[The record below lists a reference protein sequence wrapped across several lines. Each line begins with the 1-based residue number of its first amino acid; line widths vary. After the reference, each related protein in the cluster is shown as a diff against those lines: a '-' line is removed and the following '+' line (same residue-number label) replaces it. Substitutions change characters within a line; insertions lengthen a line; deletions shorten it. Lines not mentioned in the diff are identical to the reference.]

1 MLSQLAS
8 WVETVIEKIGYLG
21 VGLLVGLEN
30 VIPVIP
36 SEIVQPYAGFVAQKD
51 GFGAVVLM
59 IIVATIGSVVGSLAM
74 YGIAASIGPVRLRA
88 FVNRYGSW
96 VGISEH
102 ELTRAENWFDRRA
115 TIAVLVGRCVP
126 LIRAVVSIPAGFR
139 RMKLMPYIVYTA
151 IGSLVWNILLIGAG
165 ALLGDNW
172 ERVGEVFSP
181 IQKLVELAVVV
192 AVVVFA
198 WLRVRPLLQR
208 KRAK

>member
-21 VGLLVGLEN
+21 VGLLVALESI
-30 VIPVIP
+30 IPVIP

-51 GFGAVVLM
+51 GFGAIVLM

-74 YGIAASIGPVRLRA
+74 YAIAASIGPVRLRA
-88 FVNRYGSW
+88 FVNRYGNW
-96 VGISEH
+96 VGITEH
-102 ELTRAENWFDRRA
+102 ELTRAEHWFDRRA
-115 TIAVLVGRCVP
+115 VVSVLLGRCVP
-126 LIRAVVSIPAGFR
+126 FIRSVVSIPAGFR
-139 RMKLMPYIVYTA
+139 RMNLLKYTAYTA
-151 IGSLVWNILLIGAG
+151 IGSLVWNIALVGGGAI
-165 ALLGDNW
+165 LGDNW
-172 ERVGEVFSP
+172 ERVGEVFAP

-198 WLRVRPLLQR
+198 WSRVRPLLQR

>member
-8 WVETVIEKIGYLG
+8 WVETVVEKIGYLG

-30 VIPVIP
+30 IIPVIP

-51 GFGAVVLM
+51 GFGAVLLM
-59 IIVATIGSVVGSLAM
+59 ILVATIGSVVGSLAM
-74 YGIAASIGPVRLRA
+74 YAIAASIGPVRLRA
-88 FVNRYGSW
+88 FVIRYGSW

-115 TIAVLVGRCVP
+115 TISVLVGRCVP

-139 RMKLMPYIVYTA
+139 RMKLLPYTLYTA

-172 ERVGEVFSP
+172 ERVGEVFAP

-192 AVVVFA
+192 AVAVFA
-198 WLRVRPLLQR
+198 WSRVRPLLQR

>member
-88 FVNRYGSW
+88 FVNRYGSG

-181 IQKLVELAVVV
+181 IQKLVELAVVA

>member
-8 WVETVIEKIGYLG
+8 WVETVIEKIGYVG

-30 VIPVIP
+30 IIPVIP

-74 YGIAASIGPVRLRA
+74 YGIAASIGPIRLRA

>member
-8 WVETVIEKIGYLG
+8 WVETVVEKIGYLG

-30 VIPVIP
+30 IIPVIP

-51 GFGAVVLM
+51 GFGAVLLM
-59 IIVATIGSVVGSLAM
+59 ILVATIGSVVGSLAM
-74 YGIAASIGPVRLRA
+74 YAIAASIGPVRLRA
-88 FVNRYGSW
+88 FVIRYGSW

-115 TIAVLVGRCVP
+115 TISVLVGRCVP

-139 RMKLMPYIVYTA
+139 RMKLLPYTLYTA

-172 ERVGEVFSP
+172 ERVGEVFAP
-181 IQKLVELAVVV
+181 IQKLVELAVAV
-192 AVVVFA
+192 AVAVFA
-198 WLRVRPLLQR
+198 WSRVRLLSR
-208 KRAK
+208 KRT

>member
-30 VIPVIP
+30 IIPVIP

-59 IIVATIGSVVGSLAM
+59 ILVATIGSVVGSLAM
-74 YGIAASIGPVRLRA
+74 YAIAASIGPVRLRS

-172 ERVGEVFSP
+172 ERVGEVFAP

-198 WLRVRPLLQR
+198 WLRVRKLYR
-208 KRAK
+208 KRT

>member
-30 VIPVIP
+30 IIPVIP

-51 GFGAVVLM
+51 GFGAVLLM
-59 IIVATIGSVVGSLAM
+59 ILVATIGSVVGSLAM
-74 YGIAASIGPVRLRA
+74 YAIAASIGPVRLRA
-88 FVNRYGSW
+88 FVIRYGSW

-115 TIAVLVGRCVP
+115 TISVLVGRCVP

-139 RMKLMPYIVYTA
+139 RMKLLPYTLYTA

-172 ERVGEVFSP
+172 ERVGEVFAP

-192 AVVVFA
+192 AVAVFA
-198 WLRVRPLLQR
+198 WSRVRPLSR
-208 KRAK
+208 KRT

>member
-30 VIPVIP
+30 IIPVIP

-172 ERVGEVFSP
+172 ERVGEVFAP

-198 WLRVRPLLQR
+198 WLRVWPLLQR

>member
-30 VIPVIP
+30 IIPVIP

-59 IIVATIGSVVGSLAM
+59 ILVATIGSVVGSLAM
-74 YGIAASIGPVRLRA
+74 YAIAASIGPVRLRS

-172 ERVGEVFSP
+172 ERVGEVFAP

-198 WLRVRPLLQR
+198 WLRVRSLLQR
-208 KRAK
+208 KRAR

>member
-30 VIPVIP
+30 IIPVIP

-51 GFGAVVLM
+51 GFGAVLLM
-59 IIVATIGSVVGSLAM
+59 ILVATIGSVVGSLAM
-74 YGIAASIGPVRLRA
+74 YAIAASIGPVRLRA
-88 FVNRYGSW
+88 FVIRYGSW

-115 TIAVLVGRCVP
+115 TISVLVGRCVP

-139 RMKLMPYIVYTA
+139 RMKLLPYTLYTA

-172 ERVGEVFSP
+172 ERVGEVFAP

-192 AVVVFA
+192 AVAVFA
-198 WLRVRPLLQR
+198 WSRVRLLSR
-208 KRAK
+208 KRT

>member
-172 ERVGEVFSP
+172 ERVGDVFSP
-181 IQKLVELAVVV
+181 IQKLVELAVVA

>member
-181 IQKLVELAVVV
+181 IQKLVELAVVA

-198 WLRVRPLLQR
+198 WLRVRSLLQR

>member
-8 WVETVIEKIGYLG
+8 WVETVVEKIGYLG

-30 VIPVIP
+30 IIPVIP

-51 GFGAVVLM
+51 GFGAVLLM
-59 IIVATIGSVVGSLAM
+59 ILVATIGSVVGSLAM
-74 YGIAASIGPVRLRA
+74 YAIAASIGPVRLRA
-88 FVNRYGSW
+88 FVIRYGSW

-115 TIAVLVGRCVP
+115 TISVLVGRCVP

-139 RMKLMPYIVYTA
+139 RMKLLPYTLYTA

-172 ERVGEVFSP
+172 ERVGEVFAP

-192 AVVVFA
+192 AVAVFA
-198 WLRVRPLLQR
+198 WSRVRLLSR
-208 KRAK
+208 KRT

>member
-172 ERVGEVFSP
+172 ERVGEVMSP
-181 IQKLVELAVVV
+181 IQKLVELAVVA

>member
-1 MLSQLAS
+1 MLSQIAS

-151 IGSLVWNILLIGAG
+151 IGSLVWNIFLIGAG

-181 IQKLVELAVVV
+181 IQKLVELAVVA

>member
-181 IQKLVELAVVV
+181 IQKLVELAVVA

-198 WLRVRPLLQR
+198 WLRVRKLYR
-208 KRAK
+208 KRT

>member
-126 LIRAVVSIPAGFR
+126 LIRAVVSITAGFR

>member
-74 YGIAASIGPVRLRA
+74 YGIVASIGPVRLRA

-181 IQKLVELAVVV
+181 IQKLVELAVVA

-198 WLRVRPLLQR
+198 WSRVRKLYR
-208 KRAK
+208 KRT

>member
-30 VIPVIP
+30 IIPVIP

-59 IIVATIGSVVGSLAM
+59 ILVATIGSVVGSLAM
-74 YGIAASIGPVRLRA
+74 YAIAASIGPVRLRA
-88 FVNRYGSW
+88 FVIRYGSW

-115 TIAVLVGRCVP
+115 TISVLVGRCVP

-139 RMKLMPYIVYTA
+139 RMKLLPYTLYTA

-172 ERVGEVFSP
+172 ERVGEVFAP

>member
-181 IQKLVELAVVV
+181 IQKLVELAVVA

-198 WLRVRPLLQR
+198 WLRVQPLLQR

>member
-30 VIPVIP
+30 IIPVIP

>member
-198 WLRVRPLLQR
+198 WLRVRKLYR
-208 KRAK
+208 KRT

>member
-30 VIPVIP
+30 IIPVIP

-59 IIVATIGSVVGSLAM
+59 ILVATIGSVVGSLAM
-74 YGIAASIGPVRLRA
+74 YAIAASIGPVRLRA
-88 FVNRYGSW
+88 FVIRYGSW

-102 ELTRAENWFDRRA
+102 ELTRAEHWFDRRA
-115 TIAVLVGRCVP
+115 TISVLVGRCVP

-139 RMKLMPYIVYTA
+139 RMKLLPYTLYTA

-172 ERVGEVFSP
+172 ERVGEVFAP

>member
-8 WVETVIEKIGYLG
+8 WVETVIEKIGYVG

-30 VIPVIP
+30 IIPVIP

-74 YGIAASIGPVRLRA
+74 YGIAASIGPVRLRT

-139 RMKLMPYIVYTA
+139 RMKLMSYIVYTA

>member
-30 VIPVIP
+30 IIPVIP

-51 GFGAVVLM
+51 GFSAVALM
-59 IIVATIGSVVGSLAM
+59 ILVATIGSVVGSLAM
-74 YGIAASIGPVRLRA
+74 YAIAASIGPVRLRM
-88 FVNRYGSW
+88 FIIRYGSL

-115 TIAVLVGRCVP
+115 TISVLVGRCVP

-139 RMKLMPYIVYTA
+139 RMKLLPYILYTA

-172 ERVGEVFSP
+172 ERVGEVFTP

-192 AVVVFA
+192 AVAVFV
-198 WLRVRPLLQR
+198 WSRVRPLLQR

>member
-126 LIRAVVSIPAGFR
+126 LIRSVVSIPAGFR
-139 RMKLMPYIVYTA
+139 RMKLVPYIAYTFA
-151 IGSLVWNILLIGAG
+151 GSLVWNILLIGAG

-172 ERVGEVFSP
+172 ERVGEVMSP
-181 IQKLVELAVVV
+181 IQKLVELAVVA

-198 WLRVRPLLQR
+198 WLRVRSLLQR